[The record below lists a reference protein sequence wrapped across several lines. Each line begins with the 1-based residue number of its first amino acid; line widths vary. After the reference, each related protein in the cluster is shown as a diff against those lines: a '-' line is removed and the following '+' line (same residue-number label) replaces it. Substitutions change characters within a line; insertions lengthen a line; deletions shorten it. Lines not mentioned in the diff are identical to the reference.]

1 MSLSHLV
8 VFDCILT
15 CWNTLPRGKQTS
27 RYQQGSSH
35 SFRAGG
41 WIMNQLLQQ
50 PRCDSSHMIFD
61 VPRDAAVRP
70 GLVQKPW
77 WSAAHY
83 VPPILHAKITPYAG
97 AKWCT
102 LVQDGSQCGVLHNP
116 HPDFPSK
123 RNTWLVSDGPL
134 PTAWVR
140 RGAGPRGKTGSEPTD
155 STATPSDIYF
165 LFSPIFSSELISCC
179 HTSSNSCQ
187 DSKKACSEQQWC
199 KYPSQGAATC
209 IALAGY
215 PAAAQRTAGTHAA
228 AKHKRDPFLHS
239 VFLGF
244 AAGMSPRLTQLHL
257 GEQHWGIKSKSGL

>member
-1 MSLSHLV
+1 MIGSTLRPTNSPCQNHSL
-8 VFDCILT
+8 C
-15 CWNTLPRGKQTS
+15 RGQMVHT
-27 RYQQGSSH
+27 GS
-35 SFRAGG
+35 G
-41 WIMNQLLQQ
+41 WFSVWG
-50 PRCDSSHMIFD
+50 PA
-61 VPRDAAVRP
+61 P
-70 GLVQKPW
+70 
-77 WSAAHY
+77 
-83 VPPILHAKITPYAG
+83 
-97 AKWCT
+97 
-102 LVQDGSQCGVLHNP
+102 HNP

-140 RGAGPRGKTGSEPTD
+140 RGAGPWGKTGSEPTD

-187 DSKKACSEQQWC
+187 DSKKACSEQPWC